1 MKNTFESAMV
11 ACLSKEKNYSIIEI
25 QGINNAPNVWCAK
38 NIIDGKETYLMFLER
53 VNMENALFYRNV
65 IMHNVDT
72 PDVDI
77 NLVVVTSSDKELNN
91 EIKAVVDKGFGGG
104 IFTVTFNGAVYRMNS
119 GSKFIYDDLNYACKK
134 ILKSEKGIGK
144 VFENIKTNKA
154 TTAFVVINVLMY
166 IISAV
171 ISKSILDIDVGTL
184 VTLGANNKLLVI
196 DNGQYQRIISSMF
209 LHGGLMH
216 ILFNMYALCVMG
228 PLIEK
233 IYGSLNFIGIY
244 VVGGITSSLLSL
256 ALSESNVISV
266 GASGAIFALLGAALV
281 YGIKMRGTIGKQ
293 FMSSIL
299 QVIAINVF
307 IGLSMPNID
316 NYAHLGGFAGGLLIA
331 VIFTFVKK

>member
-1 MKNTFESAMV
+1 MNNTFGNAIV
-11 ACLSKEKNYSIIEI
+11 ACLSKDKNYSVIEI
-25 QGINNAPNVWCAK
+25 QGVDNTPNVWCLK
-38 NIIDGKETYLMFLER
+38 NIIEGRDTYLIFLER
-53 VNMENALFYRNV
+53 QNMNNALFYRNV
-65 IMHNVDT
+65 IMHNVES

-77 NLVVVTSSDKELNN
+77 NLVVIANTDNDFNSLVSTLVNN
-91 EIKAVVDKGFGGG
+91 GFGGG
-104 IFTVTFNGAVYRMNS
+104 VFNVSFGGNVYRMNNA
-119 GSKFIYDDLNYACKK
+119 SKFIYDDLNYACKK
-134 ILKSEKGIGK
+134 ILKSEKSFGK
-144 VFENIKTNKA
+144 VLDNIKTNKA
-154 TTAFVVINVLMY
+154 TAAFVVINVIMY
-166 IISAV
+166 IISAIV
-171 ISKSILDIDVGTL
+171 SKSIFDIDVGTL
-184 VTLGANNKLLVI
+184 VNLGANNKHLVI
-196 DNGQYQRIISSMF
+196 NEGEYQRIISSMF

-233 IYGSLNFIGIY
+233 IYGALNFIGIY

-256 ALSESNVISV
+256 ALSEPNVISV

>member
-1 MKNTFESAMV
+1 MNNKFGNAIV

-25 QGINNAPNVWCAK
+25 QGVDNAPNVWCAK
-38 NIIDGKETYLMFLER
+38 NIVDSRETYLIFLER
-53 VNMENALFYRNV
+53 ENMNNALFYRNI
-65 IMHNVDT
+65 IMHNVES

-77 NLVVVTSSDKELNN
+77 NVIILTNTDSDLNN
-91 EIKAVVDKGFGGG
+91 QVTTLVGHGFGGG
-104 IFTVTFNGAVYRMNS
+104 IFTVSFSGNIYRMNN

-134 ILKSEKGIGK
+134 ILKSEKGVGK
-144 VFENIKTNKA
+144 VIESIKTNKA
-154 TTAFVVINVLMY
+154 TATFVAINVLMY
-166 IISAV
+166 IISAFM
-171 ISKSILDIDVGTL
+171 SKSMLDIDISTL
-184 VTLGANNKLLVI
+184 VTLGANNKLLVVN
-196 DNGQYQRIISSMF
+196 NGEYQRIISSMF

-233 IYGSLNFIGIY
+233 IYGALNFIGIY

-256 ALSESNVISV
+256 ALSEVNVISV

-331 VIFTFVKK
+331 VIFAFVKK